1 MQLTLEISMYP
12 LQEGYRNLIKEF
24 IDKLNEY
31 DQLDISTSHTSTLV
45 IGEYQHLMKVFTE
58 LMAWSVER
66 HGRSVFMAKFIPDYD
81 PR

>member
-12 LQEGYRNLIKEF
+12 LQEGYRALIKGF

-31 DQLDISTSHTSTLV
+31 EHLDISTSHTSTLV
-45 IGEYQHLMKVFTE
+45 IGEYRELMAVLTE

-66 HGRSVFMAKFIPDYD
+66 HGRAVFVAKFIPDYD